1 MVDCFLAEIKTMN
14 TVIHKSYPIDGYD
27 KQKIDEYIWD
37 FLKTNEIR
45 KEIALHVIID
55 EPIHNNVIYNDELS
69 SFAQYFKLNH
79 GRTMRL
85 SSIADMLVYKQWNMI
100 GMKCESFEMKKKWA
114 YSSRIAM
121 LYISVDNVSVSM
133 VDNGKII
140 DGMSIGLYAKE
151 ISHVYINRINPNNP
165 FLPAD
170 RMSDYSNHIVNV
182 IGMVYELTHA
192 DYIYVYMEPYV
203 EIPKIDTG
211 IIKTRFSDRT
221 QPLSSDIIQ
230 AVIMSDI
237 TYEDEPYFIIAA
249 KGDYQDVIIT
259 VEEDDGTIKE
269 MPVFQ
274 H

>member
-1 MVDCFLAEIKTMN
+1 MN
-14 TVIHKSYPIDGYD
+14 TVINKSYPIDGYD
-27 KQKIDEYIWD
+27 KQRIDSAIWD
-37 FLKTNEIR
+37 FLKTNEIK
-45 KEIALHVIID
+45 KEITLHVIID
-55 EPIHNNVIYNDELS
+55 EPIHNNIVYNDDLS

-79 GRTMRL
+79 GRGMRL
-85 SSIADMLVYKQWNMI
+85 SSVADMLVYKQWNMI
-100 GMKCESFEMKKKWA
+100 GMKFESFDMKKKWA
-114 YSSRIAM
+114 YNSRIAM

-133 VDNGKII
+133 VNDGRII

-170 RMSDYSNHIVNV
+170 RMDDYTNHIVNV

-211 IIKTRFSDRT
+211 IINARFSDRS
-221 QPLSSDIIQ
+221 QPLSSDIIK

-237 TYEDEPYFIIAA
+237 TYEDEPYFIIAS
-249 KGDYQDVIIT
+249 KGDYQDVIVT

-269 MPVFQ
+269 MPIFQ